1 MKEYVILYDPRL
13 AKVLYE
19 LGLPS
24 PTAATLFLRQAAHW
38 LGTSSGYYTKDG
50 KKWIYNSYQDWIQD
64 QFPSLSESQF
74 GRMFRALKNW
84 GFVLGS
90 SFAELKKQLIEQPA
104 VAWHEH
110 NTTTW
115 LSLNFERIYEVTGWL
130 PPGVELPQEESPEP
144 APEADLHICS
154 SDNSNLNPTKFK
166 SESPSIYIENHISH
180 HTGGD
185 KNKKETGAT
194 NKYVGSNPSSTPSA
208 ADENKQ
214 QKPVETPNPSKRD
227 NSPRRSQVPKK
238 RTKPGVVDEAQVVRQ
253 QYIWEIAEAAPYPLF
268 LNWRATVHYK
278 PQGGRWETGA
288 HDIAYAEFYNNPD
301 KTTNALF
308 PAFMNQVRAITE
320 RIHQAQA
327 NGAVNANSLPSWFI
341 EEYPE
346 PTLENVQQ
354 LMSNLGIVIER
365 GTNVVL
371 PTKSNNPSSLTVPY
385 DQINEE
391 AKVVKPLPQL
401 ETKPLPPTPELALA
415 PPTKGTPEPTGEEA
429 VGGEI
434 AAGDDLQKTLL
445 RKQIAWKS
453 APIMRT
459 AIKKWASETPGV
471 VITADGPALENS
483 TTLAI
488 PEQKE
493 TDTVSTV
500 NAVTRQPVADTPIAD
515 PWGEQEEKSELPEC
529 EVFERTQTSQPS
541 QFQEEPKLEEEP
553 LQGNNHNGEA
563 SGADTTPEVAVRST
577 SSSTNS
583 NSFQNGSTSSLIKL
597 ILAMWD
603 NMYELGKLVLNA
615 PDAELQAAAA
625 TFTPEQ
631 RSHIRQAATRA
642 WSPGL
647 DRDADYKGERV
658 EIWEVGQSANVTVRT
673 MQGSVLKVRRNNLQ
687 PWLGI

>member
-1 MKEYVILYDPRL
+1 MKEYVIPYDPRL
-13 AKVLYE
+13 AKALYE

-50 KKWIYNSYQDWIQD
+50 KKWIYNSYKDWIKD

-84 GFVLGS
+84 GFVWGS

-115 LSLNFERIYEVTGWL
+115 LSLNFERIYEVTRWL
-130 PPGVELPQEESPEP
+130 PPGIELPQEEPPEP
-144 APEADLHICS
+144 APSTDLHICS
-154 SDNSNLNPTKFK
+154 PDNSNLTSTKFK
-166 SESPSIYIENHISH
+166 SESPSIYIENHLSH
-180 HTGGD
+180 QIGGD
-185 KNKKETGAT
+185 ENKKEKELTREYG
-194 NKYVGSNPSSTPSA
+194 GSNPSELPASA
-208 ADENKQ
+208 HENKQ
-214 QKPVETPNPSKRD
+214 QEALETPNPSKRD
-227 NSPRRSQVPKK
+227 NFPQNSQVPKK
-238 RTKPGVVDEAQVVRQ
+238 RNKQSVADEARQ
-253 QYIWEIAEAAPYPLF
+253 QYIWEILKGSPYPVF
-268 LNWRATVHYK
+268 LNWRAAIHYK

-308 PAFMNQVRAITE
+308 PAFMKQVREITE
-320 RIHQAQA
+320 RIHQAQT

-371 PTKSNNPSSLTVPY
+371 PSKANTPSSQTLPY
-385 DQINEE
+385 AEVKEQ
-391 AKVVKPLPQL
+391 AKIKPLPQL
-401 ETKPLPPTPELALA
+401 KTRSLPPTPELALA
-415 PPTKGTPEPTGEEA
+415 PPTTDTTEPTEQEA
-429 VGGEI
+429 LEGRD
-434 AAGDDLQKTLL
+434 AATASDDLQKTLI
-445 RKQIAWKS
+445 RKQTAWKN

-459 AIKKWASETPGV
+459 AIKQWASETPG
-471 VITADGPALENS
+471 IMLTADGPALES
-483 TTLAI
+483 GTL
-488 PEQKE
+488 PLSEEKPVQ
-493 TDTVSTV
+493 TVNTVNTVSTQTTD
-500 NAVTRQPVADTPIAD
+500 NPIAD
-515 PWGEQEEKSELPEC
+515 PWEEPLELPEIPEC
-529 EVFERTQTSQPS
+529 DN
-541 QFQEEPKLEEEP
+541 FQLN
-553 LQGNNHNGEA
+553 Q
-563 SGADTTPEVAVRST
+563 
-577 SSSTNS
+577 SSSECQEKVEPGGESVKNNGNKGDGVASQNRNS
-583 NSFQNGSTSSLIKL
+583 KNLNSSQNGSKPSLIKL

-603 NMYELGKLVLNA
+603 NISELGQLVLNVA
-615 PDAELQAAAA
+615 EVELQAAATA
-625 TFTPEQ
+625 FTPEQ
-631 RSHIRQAATRA
+631 LSHIKQAATRA

-658 EIWEVGQSANVTVRT
+658 EIWEVGQSPTVKVRT